1 MAQSQLW
8 IGFPGRNLILLRT
21 HALRPDAG
29 DVSGPPPWQTTARG
43 GRTLWAACR
52 HSSLLTARIHA
63 ASMAVAW
70 VTSVAGG
77 AGVLASRLVSSLA
90 PPDRWRLG
98 ERLRA
103 GSGISGNGEPE
114 QGFLTPV
121 TRPAATHSREQE
133 RLRRWRARF
142 PKRPG
147 SCHLSA
153 KYRKKTARTPRLRRG
168 ESPHHQST
176 AGNGG
181 LQQGS

>member
-1 MAQSQLW
+1 MAIFGVQNSVAQRSKSMAQSQLW
-8 IGFPGRNLILLRT
+8 IGFPGRNLILLPT

-103 GSGISGNGEPE
+103 GSGISGNGERSAP
-114 QGFLTPV
+114 QPSPGL
-121 TRPAATHSREQE
+121 RPPSPALAGEGQC
-133 RLRRWRARF
+133 LKLWRWRR
-142 PKRPG
+142 
-147 SCHLSA
+147 LSQ
-153 KYRKKTARTPRLRRG
+153 KFKSRI
-168 ESPHHQST
+168 ST
-176 AGNGG
+176 ATP
-181 LQQGS
+181 LTLRGSLAKESS